1 MVSARVAFSKDFL
14 ESYSRLPKKVQKKV
28 REFTEKFQADP
39 TQSSINFERLET
51 LDDKVRS
58 VRVGQDYRAIIVH
71 PPRGDV
77 FLCVWVDHH
86 DEAYQWAH
94 KKRFEVNP
102 VVGSFQVF
110 QELPGGELEAVA
122 TGSETDWEATGQKLF
137 SAFDDEEL
145 LLGGVPEPLLP
156 AVRGLHTEQ
165 DLDNLA
171 DYLPEEA
178 QEILYLLA
186 AGYSFWDAIEEAD
199 RAKEKPAKVDTQDFA
214 TALEKPESQ
223 RSFTIPKD
231 EQELDEMLAA
241 PLAKWRIFLHPSQR
255 KLVRMRANGPVRV
268 LGGAGTGKTVVLMH
282 RANFLASEELKGKDD
297 RILVTTFTKNLAIDL
312 RTNLKNLCS
321 EEAFERLEVT
331 HLHAWAFNLL
341 KKAGLKRRVVMGE
354 DRSEIF
360 DQAISEAAEDED
372 FPPSFYQEEW
382 DRVVQPQ
389 GVDSKDSYLA
399 ARRTGRG
406 TRIGK
411 RQRVQVWKVLGH
423 YRELL
428 EKKNLL
434 EWPDVIR
441 EARLYLEKQSLR
453 LPYRAVLA
461 DEVQDF
467 SANELRLLRAIAPEG
482 KNTLFLVGDGHQ
494 RIYGA
499 PVTLGSCGIE
509 IRGRSKRLKIN
520 YRTTETI
527 SRRAMAVLKDWTID
541 DLDGQE
547 DTLKGYRSL
556 RSGVTPQ
563 IEIFPKEAQE
573 AEFIRSTLERWLAE
587 KDDEGNP
594 KVTPDAICLAAR
606 SNKDITERY
615 QPMLESAG
623 YETVIV
629 KRDPESEAKKPGIR
643 LATMH
648 RLKGLEFS
656 RVMLVGVQDGKM
668 PLPLRDAADEV
679 SEKEHELQER
689 CLFYVAATRARD
701 ELVVTGYGKAS
712 AFLETATS

>member
-14 ESYSRLPKKVQKKV
+14 EAYSRLPKKVQKKV

-39 TQSSINFERLET
+39 TQPGINFERLET
-51 LDDKVRS
+51 CDDKVRS
-58 VRVGQDYRAIIVH
+58 VRVGQDYRAIVVR

-86 DEAYQWAH
+86 DDAYRWAQSR
-94 KKRFEVNP
+94 RFEVNP

-110 QELPGGELEAVA
+110 QELPGGELETTTA
-122 TGSETDWEATGQKLF
+122 TATAEWDEKGQRLF

-156 AVRGLHTEQ
+156 AVRKIHTEGE
-165 DLDNLA
+165 LDELA
-171 DYLPEEA
+171 QYLPEEA
-178 QEILYLLA
+178 QELLYLLA
-186 AGYSFWDAIEEAD
+186 SGYSFWDAIEEAD
-199 RAKEKPAKVDTQDFA
+199 RAKEKPAKVDTEDFA
-214 TALEKPESQ
+214 KALEQPESQ

-255 KLVRMRANGPVRV
+255 KLVRMQANGPVRV

-282 RANFLASEELKGKDD
+282 RANYLAGEEFTGKDD
-297 RILVTTFTKNLAIDL
+297 RVLVTTFTKNLALDL
-312 RTNLKNLCS
+312 KTNLKNLCG
-321 EEAFERLEVT
+321 EEAFGRLEVT

-341 KKAGLKRRVVMGE
+341 KRAGLKTKVVRAE
-354 DRSEIF
+354 DRSTLF
-360 DQAISEAAEDED
+360 DQAISEAAEGEE
-372 FPPSFYQEEW
+372 FPSSFYPEEW
-382 DRVVQPQ
+382 DRVVQQ
-389 GVDSKDSYLA
+389 QDVDNKDAYLA

-411 RQRVQVWKVLGH
+411 RQRVQVWRVLGR

-428 EKKNLL
+428 EKRGLL

-441 EARLYLEKQSLR
+441 EARLYLDKQAVR
-453 LPYRAVLA
+453 LPYRALLA

-467 SANELRLLRAIAPEG
+467 SANELKLLRAIAPEG

-494 RIYGA
+494 RIYGS

-527 SRRAMAVLKDWTID
+527 SRRAMAVLKGWSID
-541 DLDGQE
+541 DLDGHE

-556 RSGVTPQ
+556 RGGVTPH
-563 IEIFPKEAQE
+563 IEVFTKEAQE
-573 AEFIRSTLERWLAE
+573 AELIRSTIERWLAE

-594 KVTPDAICLAAR
+594 RVTPDAICLAAR
-606 SNKDITERY
+606 SNKDIAERY
-615 QPMLESAG
+615 QPILESAG
-623 YETVIV
+623 YETVLV
-629 KRDPESEAKKPGIR
+629 KRDPESEAKKSGIR

-656 RVMLVGVQDGKM
+656 RVLLVGVQDGKL
-668 PLPLRDAADEV
+668 PLPLSEAPDEV

-701 ELVVTGYGKAS
+701 ELVVTGFGKAS
-712 AFLETATS
+712 AFLLK